1 MSKSSSEQIFNL
13 LFNEDEVTWQSIIYD
28 LVKSEEINPWDV
40 DVSELSSK
48 YMDMLKKLKE
58 LDFRISGKVLLAA
71 AVLLKIK
78 SNRFLGSD
86 MSNFD
91 NMFNVPDETL
101 SDYMEEGLLDE
112 QLMKLEQTEDKPS
125 LIPRTPQPRERKVSI
140 FDLVDALQQAL
151 EVKKRRVLKDLPD
164 VEIKAPEKTRDITE
178 VIREVYGKITS
189 YFKTNK
195 KETLG
200 FHELTPSNSKEDKI
214 MTFIPLLHL
223 ENQRRINLVQH
234 QHFSPIFVKML
245 EKKEKA
251 Q

>member
-1 MSKSSSEQIFNL
+1 
-13 LFNEDEVTWQSIIYD
+13 
-28 LVKSEEINPWDV
+28 
-40 DVSELSSK
+40 
-48 YMDMLKKLKE
+48 MLKKLKE
-58 LDFRISGKVLLAA
+58 LDFRVSGKVLLAA

-91 NMFNVPDETL
+91 NMFNQPEETL
-101 SDYMEEGLLDE
+101 SEYMEEGLLDD
-112 QLMKLEQTEDKPS
+112 QLRNLESEKDDHL

-164 VEIKAPEKTRDITE
+164 VEIKIPEKTKDITE
-178 VIREVYGKITS
+178 VIKEVYGKLTAH
-189 YFKTNK
+189 FLNNK
-195 KETLG
+195 KKILG
-200 FHELTPSNSKEDKI
+200 FHELIPSNSKEDKI

-223 ENQRRINLVQH
+223 DNQRHVNLVQH
-234 QHFSPIFVKML
+234 KHFSPIFIKML
-245 EKKEKA
+245 NKK